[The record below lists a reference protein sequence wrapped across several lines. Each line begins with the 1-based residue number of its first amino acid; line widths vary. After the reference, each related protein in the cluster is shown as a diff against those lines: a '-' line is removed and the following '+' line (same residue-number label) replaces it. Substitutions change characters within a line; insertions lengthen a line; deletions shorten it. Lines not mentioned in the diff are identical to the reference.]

1 MVLSLIFFGIRQW
14 IFANFILG
22 FDLVFLRDGAM
33 HGVEL
38 FSIGF
43 KLIDF
48 ETFFTCALVSI
59 GRMAVL
65 RKLLAINVAQ
75 SEQFPARVESVF
87 PDFSR
92 RYFYFHASAI
102 CRSLYGRISNFRWS
116 FYFIRSGRNFTKSH
130 QKGQN
135 PQLSKGIDSYHWGL

>member
-1 MVLSLIFFGIRQW
+1 MVLLLIFFGIRQW
-14 IFANFILG
+14 IFARVE
-22 FDLVFLRDGAM
+22 LVFDPFFLLDGAV
-33 HGVEL
+33 HGLKLWSVW
-38 FSIGF
+38 F
-43 KLIDF
+43 KFNHFKTLWS
-48 ETFFTCALVSI
+48 CALVSI

-116 FYFIRSGRNFTKSH
+116 FYFIRSGRNLTKNH

-135 PQLSKGIDSYHWGL
+135 QQLSKGIDFHHWGL

>member
-1 MVLSLIFFGIRQW
+1 
-14 IFANFILG
+14 
-22 FDLVFLRDGAM
+22 M

-48 ETFFTCALVSI
+48 ETFVTCALVSI

-92 RYFYFHASAI
+92 RYFYFHAFAI
-102 CRSLYGRISNFRWS
+102 CRSFYGRISNFRWS